1 MILLLDH
8 ESKLISKQLFCLG
21 ISLKNRGIMI
31 TIVLE
36 FALTNLES
44 VGEGNLDLTMIGNT
58 YLLSKRLL
66 LVLNNIT
73 EIMTLWLKIR

>member
-1 MILLLDH
+1 
-8 ESKLISKQLFCLG
+8 
-21 ISLKNRGIMI
+21 MI

-66 LVLNNIT
+66 LVLNNINQ
-73 EIMTLWLKIR
+73 IMTLWLKIR